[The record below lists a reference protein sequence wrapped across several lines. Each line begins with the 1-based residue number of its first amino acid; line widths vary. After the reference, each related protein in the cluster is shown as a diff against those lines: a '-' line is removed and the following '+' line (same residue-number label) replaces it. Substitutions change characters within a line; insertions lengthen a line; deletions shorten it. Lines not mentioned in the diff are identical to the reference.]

1 MKNVSFPLINQT
13 QLEDTFYIAQRVARE
28 SEANQRRPMC
38 AEIVYVFMSGQILHP
53 PGWYSH
59 QL

>member
-53 PGWYSH
+53 PG
-59 QL
+59 